1 MRALSA
7 HTPVYN
13 VCQLNI
19 TAWLRKE
26 LGLAVDAP
34 VYFDDADLVFIDVTV
49 LHSVL
54 VHPTARLGRLRT
66 ALRKHIAAL
75 Q

>member
-1 MRALSA
+1 MKAVTA

-13 VCQLNI
+13 VCQLTI
-19 TAWLRKE
+19 TKWLRKE

-34 VYFDDADLVFIDVTV
+34 VYFDDADLVYIDKTV

-54 VHPTARLGRLRT
+54 VHPTARLGRLRK
-66 ALRKHIAAL
+66 ALQAHIATL
-75 Q
+75 

>member
-1 MRALSA
+1 MKAVTA
-7 HTPVYN
+7 HTPVYK
-13 VCQLNI
+13 VCQLTI

-34 VYFDDADLVFIDVTV
+34 VYFDDADLVYIDKTV

-66 ALRKHIAAL
+66 ALRKHIAQL
-75 Q
+75 

>member
-1 MRALSA
+1 MKALSA
-7 HTPVYN
+7 HTPIYN
-13 VCQLNI
+13 VCQLSI

-26 LGLAVDAP
+26 LSLAVDAP
-34 VYFDDADLVFIDVTV
+34 VYFDDADLVWIDKTV

-66 ALRKHIAAL
+66 ALKAHIAKL
-75 Q
+75 